1 MEKFCTTTNSCFL
14 GISDV
19 ENVQMEQGANSR
31 SAIQQILDEIELAP
45 VYRST
50 FKKKIHDASCDFHH
64 DSVSQ
69 DTKISRETYVK
80 LVTKPPLQPVRYS
93 VLMA

>member
-50 FKKKIHDASCDFHH
+50 FKKKYMMQVATFIMTLLA
-64 DSVSQ
+64 
-69 DTKISRETYVK
+69 KIQKFREK
-80 LVTKPPLQPVRYS
+80 LMLN
-93 VLMA
+93 